1 MSVCLSACK
10 DVCRNPGGIIKLQER
25 LLNEG
30 SGQNMKIIQAFK
42 YGLCTDARDQKY
54 SETFRYC
61 VALFFSSYIHQ
72 GNDLFSVQSRGK
84 QCAFMSLSALLTAQ
98 NIPLIDWS
106 KTTFINK

>member
-1 MSVCLSACK
+1 
-10 DVCRNPGGIIKLQER
+10 
-25 LLNEG
+25 
-30 SGQNMKIIQAFK
+30 MKIIQAFK
-42 YGLCTDARDQKY
+42 YGLCTDARE
-54 SETFRYC
+54 S